1 MDIVELSK
9 NDEVVYI
16 TQAAFARMKGVSRQA
31 ISDKVRRG
39 KIILHESGRIPIN
52 KKDVINSENKFSWS
66 PFFEPFDYKPHRG
79 GVYNNYSQFYE
90 LLKKLEDI
98 PEAVIDMKYEKDLT
112 NKRNPLPK
120 SKGKKL

>member
-9 NDEVVYI
+9 NDEIVYI

-66 PFFEPFDYKPHRG
+66 PFFEPFDYRVRRG
-79 GVYNNYSQFYE
+79 GVYNNHSQFYE
-90 LLKKLEDI
+90 LLKKLENI
-98 PEAVIDMKYEKDLT
+98 PEAVIDMNYEKDLT